1 MSLTFAMRY
10 NAFMTAWNSIV
21 FDNCHF
27 HFEIFIRLVITPLV
41 TLTRSNDEDVIENW
55 LHA

>member
-1 MSLTFAMRY
+1 LTFAMRY